1 MVDILVKHLPADSA
15 HLNKRCKKVEQ
26 VSADPLLYR
35 IHFSDGTTHEANL
48 VIGADGI
55 KSVARDAVLGRRVEP
70 RYVGTRAF
78 RGLFPADEWIST
90 VGPEYASGL
99 LIYSG
104 LGKVCP
110 NNRRCNAWQLS
121 GPLQHLI
128 IFPIDGN
135 MVCRHRETNAL

>member
-78 RGLFPADEWIST
+78 RGLFPGTSGSAPSDPNTRLAFLST
-90 VGPEYASGL
+90 Q
-99 LIYSG
+99 
-104 LGKVCP
+104 
-110 NNRRCNAWQLS
+110 AWARS
-121 GPLQHLI
+121 ART
-128 IFPIDGN
+128 IDDVMPGN
-135 MVCRHRETNAL
+135 